1 MSVSDFVPYCGNPPA
16 PGHLTWNTDPVL
28 IGVLALAG
36 CAYFL
41 LPRAQKI
48 SPRSQLW
55 FAAGFVVAITAFVS
69 PLCNLSVALFS
80 ARVTQHMILILIAA
94 PLLVLGRV
102 ELLLP
107 SNIGRK
113 QEAAGAGWKLGLVG
127 TAFAIALWTWH
138 LPGPY
143 DATLQSNTAYWLM
156 HATTFGT
163 ALLLWHGLLRSTSS
177 SLGAVLIVGFATAM
191 QMSVLGAV
199 LTLSSRALFSVHQAT
214 TWPWGLSPLE
224 DQQLGGLIMWFPA
237 GVLFTVYAL
246 VAFGMWLHRFAPSG
260 ARAGSRGA

>member
-1 MSVSDFVPYCGNPPA
+1 MTVSDFVPYCGSPPL

-28 IGVLALAG
+28 IGILALAG
-36 CAYFL
+36 CAYFI
-41 LPRAQKI
+41 RARRSQNI
-48 SPRSQLW
+48 TRRSQLW
-55 FAAGFVVAITAFVS
+55 SSAGFVIAVAAFVS

-94 PLLVLGRV
+94 PLLVLGRFEV
-102 ELLLP
+102 LLSL
-107 SNIGRK
+107 NLGRK
-113 QEAAGAGWKLGLVG
+113 REAESAGWKLGLSG

-143 DATLQSNTAYWLM
+143 DATLQSNIAYWLM
-156 HATTFGT
+156 HVTTFGT
-163 ALLLWHGLLRSTSS
+163 ALLLWHGLLRSSSS
-177 SLGAVLIVGFATAM
+177 SLGAALIVGFATAT
-191 QMSVLGAV
+191 QMSILGAI
-199 LTLSSRALFSVHQAT
+199 LTLSSRALFSVHQST

-246 VAFGMWLHRFAPSG
+246 VAFGTWLHRFVPSE
-260 ARAGSRGA
+260 SMHP